1 MVKEGHKHKP
11 LLLRFIPKKKCTC
24 INRQRVLEK
33 SSPERSFI
41 ENGEVGG
48 CGAEQGVGIKE
59 LNKKKEKQKEFK
71 VNRNNCYNLV

>member
-1 MVKEGHKHKP
+1 M
-11 LLLRFIPKKKCTC
+11 
-24 INRQRVLEK
+24 EK